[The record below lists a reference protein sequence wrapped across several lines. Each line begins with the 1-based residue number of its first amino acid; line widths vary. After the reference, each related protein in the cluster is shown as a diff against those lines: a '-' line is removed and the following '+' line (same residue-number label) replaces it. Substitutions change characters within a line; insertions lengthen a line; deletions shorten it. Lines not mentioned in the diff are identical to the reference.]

1 MFDAFTQDDW
11 IRLGVMVLLA
21 GLPAIIWSILI
32 FRGRK
37 TSRWTLLLAFFSGHP
52 HGSAAHF
59 DLRLPLGEVPHSRS

>member
-37 TSRWTLLLAFFSGHP
+37 TSRWTLLHEFFLGTLTVVRSFCFTITSG
-52 HGSAAHF
+52 
-59 DLRLPLGEVPHSRS
+59 